1 MSKSYSDLES
11 DVKAIDRVR
20 QAHVAAVNSTN
31 AEAWVMMFTEDGVQ
45 MPPFAPANIG
55 KNMMINWVRGFLDVF
70 VLEDFAL
77 SVAELQVKGDW
88 ALERGTYTI
97 NFTHRPSGNV
107 IPDLGKY
114 ITIWQRLPDG
124 AWGMARDIWNSDNP
138 PLPMGG
144 ESEANRIAAE
154 QHKSTIRRFY
164 EEGVN
169 KGNAAVFDEVI
180 SPDYVSHFFPPD
192 LPHGPEGVKRFV
204 AAFRGAFPDIHVT
217 CDEIIVE
224 GEMATSHITI
234 RATHNGEF
242 QGIVP
247 TGKPVTVEAIDL
259 WRFARGKASEGW
271 GGPNVLSLL
280 HQLGPMPPR

>member
-1 MSKSYSDLES
+1 MSESYSDLES

-31 AEAWVMMFTEDGVQ
+31 AEAWVTMFTEDGVQ

-55 KNMMINWVRGFLDVF
+55 EKMMIN
-70 VLEDFAL
+70 
-77 SVAELQVKGDW
+77 
-88 ALERGTYTI
+88 RGTYTI

-180 SPDYVSHFFPPD
+180 SPDYISHFFPPD

-204 AAFRGAFPDIHVT
+204 AAFRGAFPDIDVT

-224 GEMATSHITI
+224 GDMATSHITI

-242 QGIVP
+242 QGIAP

-259 WRFARGKASEGW
+259 WRFAGGKASEGW
-271 GGPNVLSLL
+271 GGPNMLSLL
-280 HQLGPMPPR
+280 HQLGPIPPR